1 MKYFSLPADFKHS
14 TLDRYQELN
23 NIYNDSK
30 IIETYG
36 QVTAGTILNSG
47 RVTNVL
53 PEVDFSGLESYVKY
67 SQDRNIEFNYT
78 LNPACFGNFEFSP
91 AGIRQVQR
99 LLERLSDMGV
109 SWLTVSSPSLI
120 ELVLASGLKF
130 RLKASALCEITSPG
144 KALFYKQA
152 GMERMV
158 VDPDVTRDFRV
169 LRNIC
174 KVFGEG
180 VEIIIN
186 NVCYKNCAYKMFH
199 YNHEAHLTPANT
211 SQTIKEY
218 YFNRCSMQKARSIE
232 NPIRLN
238 WIRPEDLHYY
248 REAGIS
254 YLKIQGRQ
262 NVRQG
267 NIVKALTH
275 YIEEEFDGNLF
286 DLITI
291 FAPYNAFQPYIDNKK
306 LEGFVQTFFRNPD
319 FCQNVCDSCH
329 YCRRYASKSMDT
341 EKAGRINRQ
350 AAEFYQK
357 YDEYTKVIHSW
368 QNEKE
373 NENNNENEKEPVK
386 VKKLFDANQLDCEY
400 DF

>member
-23 NIYNDSK
+23 HRNKDSK
-30 IIETYG
+30 IVETYG
-36 QVTAGTILNSG
+36 QVTGGTVLNSG
-47 RVTNVL
+47 RVTDVL
-53 PEVDFSGLESYVKY
+53 PEVDFRGLEQYVKY
-67 SQDRNIEFNYT
+67 SFDRDIEFDYT
-78 LNPACFGNFEFSP
+78 LNPACFGNLEFSP
-91 AGIRQVQR
+91 QGISRLKR
-99 LLERLSDMGV
+99 LLERLYNMGV

-120 ELVLASGLKF
+120 ELVRAFGLKF
-130 RLKASALCEITSPG
+130 RMKASALCEITSPG
-144 KALFYKQA
+144 KALFYKKL

-174 KVFGEG
+174 NVFGNG

-199 YNHEAHLTPANT
+199 YNHEAHCTPANT
-211 SQTIKEY
+211 SQTITDY
-218 YFNRCSMQKARSIE
+218 FFNRCSMQKAGSIE

-238 WIRPEDLHYY
+238 WIRPEDLHFY
-248 REAGIS
+248 REVGIS

-262 NVRQG
+262 NVGQG
-267 NIVKALTH
+267 DVVKALTH
-275 YIEEEFDGNLF
+275 YIEEDYDGNLF

-306 LEGFVQTFFRNPD
+306 LEGFVQRFFHHPD
-319 FCQNVCDSCH
+319 FCQDVCDSCH
-329 YCRRYASKSMDT
+329 YCRKYAKKSMDT
-341 EKAGRINRQ
+341 EKTAAIHRQ
-350 AAEFYQK
+350 ALEFYQK
-357 YDEYTKVIHSW
+357 YDEYTAAI
-368 QNEKE
+368 QNSEKE
-373 NENNNENEKEPVK
+373 NVK
-386 VKKLFDANQLDCEY
+386 VKKLFAEKELNFEY